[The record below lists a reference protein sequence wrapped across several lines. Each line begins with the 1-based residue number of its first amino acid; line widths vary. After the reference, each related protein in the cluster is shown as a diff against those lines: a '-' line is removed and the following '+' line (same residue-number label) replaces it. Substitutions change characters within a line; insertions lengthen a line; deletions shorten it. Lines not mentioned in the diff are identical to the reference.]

1 MMNTLY
7 TIGHSNQSQDEFL
20 TKLQA
25 YGVDCVV
32 DVRSVPASK
41 YFPQFNGDALK
52 WFLRWK
58 GVQYLH
64 FGEEFGARRM
74 DCINDEGLVD
84 CRVGGLARSDGGSWP
99 VGWGVFGSSI
109 FCHKYLAVSLFLII
123 FAS

>member
-1 MMNTLY
+1 MSKNEYLCSIETVIYMDNYRLY
-7 TIGHSNQSQDEFL
+7 SIGHSNQSQDEFL

-41 YFPQFNGDALK
+41 YSPQFNGDALK

-74 DCINDEGLVD
+74 DCINDEGPVD
-84 CRVGGLARSDGGSWP
+84 CRVGGLARSD
-99 VGWGVFGSSI
+99 VIRF
-109 FCHKYLAVSLFLII
+109 II
-123 FAS
+123 